1 MSNVT
6 IQDIAEA
13 AGVSKSTVSRVLNG
27 TASVNPA
34 KHDAVMEATR
44 RLGFRPNVL
53 ARSLASGK
61 SLTIGVLTQ
70 LIGSPFYDTI
80 AQGVIARL
88 GGTRYSPIFVDGQLQ
103 RDQQLDGVRA
113 LIGRQVDGMLL
124 IGGDVTDNEITD
136 LCGQIPV
143 AVVARQLE
151 NSRHYCVWTDNMDGG
166 YQATRH
172 LVERGHRRIAIIRGL
187 DHHFDTKDRYTGYCK
202 ALSEAEIPF
211 DADLVLDGDFSGES
225 GSACVEKL
233 IQQGTKFSAVFA
245 MNDMMAF
252 GARLALSRHNI
263 SVPEQVSII
272 GFDDQMESAFMPPPL
287 TTVRQPAREM
297 GRSAAA
303 AVLAMIDGE
312 DVESLRVQAELVE
325 RESVVCV

>member
-143 AVVARQLE
+143 AVVARLG
-151 NSRHYCVWTDNMDGG
+151 N
-166 YQATRH
+166 
-172 LVERGHRRIAIIRGL
+172 
-187 DHHFDTKDRYTGYCK
+187 
-202 ALSEAEIPF
+202 
-211 DADLVLDGDFSGES
+211 
-225 GSACVEKL
+225 
-233 IQQGTKFSAVFA
+233 
-245 MNDMMAF
+245 
-252 GARLALSRHNI
+252 
-263 SVPEQVSII
+263 
-272 GFDDQMESAFMPPPL
+272 PL
-287 TTVRQPAREM
+287 RQI
-297 GRSAAA
+297 
-303 AVLAMIDGE
+303 L
-312 DVESLRVQAELVE
+312 
-325 RESVVCV
+325 